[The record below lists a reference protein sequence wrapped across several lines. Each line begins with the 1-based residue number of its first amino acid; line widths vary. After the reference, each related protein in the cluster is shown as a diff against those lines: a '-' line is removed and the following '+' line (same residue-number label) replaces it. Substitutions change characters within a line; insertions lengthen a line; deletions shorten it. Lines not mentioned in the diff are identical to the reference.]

1 MVMKIDLNC
10 DMGESFGVYTL
21 GQDEL
26 ILPYIT
32 SANIACGFHAGDPQV
47 MARTVH
53 LAAQAGVAIGAHVS
67 YPDLVGFGRRD
78 MNLSVDELESAVLY
92 QLGALAA
99 FTKSEGVELVH
110 VKPHGALYNRAAVDE
125 QYAAAIA
132 RAVSRFSRSLILVGL
147 AGSKLVEIGRS
158 QGLVTVNEGF
168 PDRAYL
174 PNGQLMPRN
183 QDRAVLS
190 DPQKVSDNALA
201 LALHGIEARINE
213 KVDHITIDTL
223 CLHGDNHSAV
233 ENARQVRQK
242 LLDNG
247 FSLASLV
254 KN

>member
-183 QDRAVLS
+183 QDGAVLS
-190 DPQKVSDNALA
+190 DPQMVSDNALA
-201 LALHGIEARINE
+201 LALHGIEASINE